1 MSVVSGLIDTTRVFK
16 YKKRCIPTNGS
27 ASLTG
32 EVEPPPIIKV
42 AGFVGSA
49 SKFKTFTPASLSVE
63 GNPIQSLKDKGN
75 TPFYTARGGIGMNNL
90 LPASINN
97 GDPTTNSKKYDELA
111 ERLNEAPP
119 LRMYNGAAFNL
130 PAGFISR

>member
-1 MSVVSGLIDTTRVFK
+1 MSIVSGLIDTSRVFK
-16 YKKRCIPTNGS
+16 YKKRCIPTNGF
-27 ASLTG
+27 AG

-42 AGFVGSA
+42 AGVVGPA

-63 GNPIQSLKDKGN
+63 GNPLQSLKDKGN
-75 TPFYTARGGIGMNNL
+75 TPFYTARGGVGMNNL

-97 GDPTTNSKKYDELA
+97 GDPITNSKKYDELA
-111 ERLNEAPP
+111 ERLNETPP

>member
-1 MSVVSGLIDTTRVFK
+1 MSIVSGLIDTSCVFK
-16 YKKRCIPTNGS
+16 YKKKIVPTNGV
-27 ASLTG
+27 ASFG
-32 EVEPPPIIKV
+32 AEPPSIIRD
-42 AGFVGSA
+42 AGVVGSA

-63 GNPIQSLKDKGN
+63 GNPLQSLKDSGN
-75 TPFYTARGGIGMNNL
+75 TPFYTSRGSKGPH
-90 LPASINN
+90 LPAALNN